1 MYDFANSAFT
11 TTITTVVYSVYFANR
26 VVPSEGVRAFGVT
39 LGGNSL
45 WPIAYATSLAI
56 AAALAPVI
64 GAICDY
70 SAAKKRWLTIFWLVG
85 CAATCG
91 LFFVRPGGW
100 VLGMVLYVVAN
111 VAWESSVSLNSA
123 FLPELAPP
131 EKLDRVSSIGWGI
144 GYVGGGLCLILNL
157 LMYKHPERF
166 PHGLAINFAVAS
178 VGVWWF
184 IFGLPC
190 ILGVRERARPRPPPA
205 GSLFSAGFARV
216 LHTTRNVRRFR
227 TLAMLTGSVLIFSAG
242 VNTVLAM
249 SGPFAEGTLHFKQ
262 DDLILC
268 FLMIQGVGAV
278 GAILTAIF
286 AGRVP
291 TKQALY
297 GMLAIWLIA
306 LVWALVVRSQTEFW
320 FLGALIG
327 LVMGGTQALS
337 RGLQAQLTPP
347 SATAE
352 FFGFYGVTQKI
363 AAAGANYIFAA
374 ASALGGTR
382 VAIVTIMCFFL
393 LGFALLKPVDVAK
406 GRRESEDEEKR
417 LQAAA

>member
-11 TTITTVVYSVYFANR
+11 TTITTVVYSVYFSDA
-26 VVPSEGVRAFGVT
+26 VVPSEGVRAFGVS
-39 LGGNSL
+39 LDGRSL

-70 SAAKKRWLTIFWLVG
+70 SAAKKRWLSIFWLVG

-100 VLGMVLYVVAN
+100 VLGLILYVIAN

-131 EKLDRVSSIGWGI
+131 EKLDRVSSIGWGV
-144 GYVGGGLCLILNL
+144 GYVGGGLCLVLNL
-157 LMYKHPERF
+157 IMLKHPAWF
-166 PHGLAINFAVAS
+166 PQGWAINVAIAS

-184 IFGLPC
+184 VFGLPC
-190 ILGVRERARPRPPPA
+190 ILRVRERATPRPAPA
-205 GSLFSAGFARV
+205 GSLVLAGFARV

-227 TLAMLTGSVLIFSAG
+227 TLAMLTASVLIFSAG

-249 SGPFAEGTLHFKQ
+249 SGPFAQGELKFKQ
-262 DDLILC
+262 DEIILC

-278 GAILTAIF
+278 GAILTAVF

-291 TKQALY
+291 TKKALY
-297 GMLAIWLIA
+297 AMLAVWLIA
-306 LVWALVVRSQTEFW
+306 LGWALVVRSKTEFW

-352 FFGFYGVTQKI
+352 FFGFYGVTQKV
-363 AAAGANYIFAA
+363 AAAGANYVFAA
-374 ASALGGTR
+374 AMAMGGVR
-382 VAIVTIMCFFL
+382 AAILTIMCFFL

-406 GRRESEDEEKR
+406 GRRESEEEEKR
-417 LQAAA
+417 IQAAA